1 MPERVSVR
9 QSRQGI
15 TSGAC
20 QSQVYHHEVN
30 RKVKIQREGMD
41 LEALERWAASGGGR
55 NGNKV
60 FQETS

>member
-1 MPERVSVR
+1 
-9 QSRQGI
+9 
-15 TSGAC
+15 
-20 QSQVYHHEVN
+20 VYHHEVN